1 MPTPAINVFPVGS
14 LGSSARLA
22 IEGEACLSVSG
33 VQVAPP
39 SVVRQMPPFT
49 PPMNIVCG
57 PSAGS
62 SRIDWIAPATLPFGD
77 ASALC
82 TTSLGPNFGDGPC
95 GMKV

>member
-1 MPTPAINVFPVGS
+1 LLRAAIAGI
-14 LGSSARLA
+14 LWDAW
-22 IEGEACLSVSG
+22 LSVSG

-39 SVVRQMPPFT
+39 LVVRQMPPLT
-49 PPMNIVCG
+49 PPMNIVCE

-62 SRIDWIAPATLPFGD
+62 SRIDWIAPDTVPFGG

-82 TTSLGPNFGDGPC
+82 ATSIGPNFGDGPC